1 MEQLTGRMLFQLHRI
16 HFQLIRSLAEA
27 SPLHSHDFFEIFIV
41 ISGNMVHCVNG
52 GEQLLGMN
60 QAVLIRPGDV
70 HSFRQVDGGD
80 CAFLNLAF
88 SAEMLPELS
97 SFLGVELNEESYR
110 ESEFPPVALL
120 PEALSARAQEL
131 YGEVCLLPP
140 GSAAADTKGR
150 VLLVSLLENA
160 FLPSATESGCPRWLL
175 SLEEELRKPEVFSEG
190 LPALSRISGKT
201 PEHICRS
208 YRKYRGM
215 TPQQAISALRL
226 AYAANLLISTAIPI
240 LEISLSCGYSS
251 LSHFYS
257 RFREAYGMSPAVYR
271 EKFST

>member
-1 MEQLTGRMLFQLHRI
+1 MEQITRRTLFRLHRI

-27 SPLHSHDFFEIFIV
+27 APPHGHDFFEIFVI
-41 ISGNMVHCVNG
+41 ISGSMTHSING
-52 GEQLLGMN
+52 REQLLRSH

-70 HSFRQVDGGD
+70 HGFGRADSGD

-88 SAEMLPELS
+88 SVGILPELS
-97 SFLGVELNEESYR
+97 GFLGVELGEESYQG
-110 ESEFPPVALL
+110 SELPPSAILT
-120 PEALSARAQEL
+120 EALCARAQEL

-140 GSAAADTKGR
+140 GSAAAETKGR

-160 FLPSATESGCPRWLL
+160 FLPSGAGNGCPRWLL
-175 SLEEELRKPEVFSEG
+175 RLEEELRKPEVFSEG

-208 YRKYRGM
+208 FRRYRGT
-215 TPQQAISALRL
+215 TPQHAISALRL

-257 RFREAYGMSPAVYR
+257 RFREAYGISPAAYR
-271 EKFST
+271 QQVSG